1 MDHTKVYALE
11 AFCATCPTVQEVTN
25 LLQALGFELA
35 FNMGVDASPEYE
47 QLSPLPAQFH
57 FQDKHGTEAIFLAGP
72 DVNLDGILF
81 PEHASRF
88 WLYPGADAAGYW
100 QVANVLA
107 LTWSLSWR
115 AESSA
120 RQHIA

>member
-1 MDHTKVYALE
+1 MAHTKVYALE

-25 LLQALGFELA
+25 LLQALGFELT
-35 FNMGVDASPEYE
+35 FHMGVDAHPTYE

-72 DVNLDGILF
+72 DVNLDGLLL

-88 WLYPGADAAGYW
+88 WLYPGADAAATGRSPMCW
-100 QVANVLA
+100 LF
-107 LTWSLSWR
+107 TWSLSWR
-115 AESSA
+115 AGRPLA
-120 RQHIA
+120 RM

>member
-1 MDHTKVYALE
+1 MAHTKVYALE
-11 AFCATCPTVQEVTN
+11 AFCATCPTDQEVTN
-25 LLQALGFELA
+25 LLQALGFELV
-35 FNMGVDASPEYE
+35 FHMGAEVLPAYE
-47 QLSPLPAQFH
+47 QLPPLPAQFH
-57 FQDKHGTEAIFLAGP
+57 FQDRRGTEAIFLAGP
-72 DVNLDGILF
+72 DVNLDGILL

-100 QVANVLA
+100 HVAHVLA

-120 RQHIA
+120 HQHVA